1 MTNKKK
7 PTPELNKANK
17 VAQFANPR
25 HRGLTKA
32 ESRLKTRQ
40 KDWEKKDWAK
50 GRDVPEGAF
59 HKPGSLKK
67 G

>member
-1 MTNKKK
+1 MTNKKQ

-25 HRGLTKA
+25 HRGPTKE
-32 ESRLKTRQ
+32 ESRLKARQ
-40 KDWEKKDWAK
+40 KDWEK
-50 GRDVPEGAF
+50 GRNIPEGAF